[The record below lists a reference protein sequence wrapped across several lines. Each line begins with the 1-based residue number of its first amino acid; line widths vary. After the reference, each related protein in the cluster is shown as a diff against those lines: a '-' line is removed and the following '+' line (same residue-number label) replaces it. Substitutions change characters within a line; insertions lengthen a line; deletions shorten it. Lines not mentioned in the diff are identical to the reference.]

1 MAKDKVKDSRFE
13 GLRNDPRFKRPAAKK
28 SKTVIDSRFK
38 RILTDEKFRSTSTVD
53 PRGIQTKTP
62 KAKKSLKAINE
73 ELSKFYD
80 LDDEAKSDLGETR
93 SVSDNEGRFEW
104 NAESSSDESEA
115 LEIASMAS
123 DDEQPEEDVPLGDTT
138 DRIAVMNCNWDHVSS
153 SDIFVLLQS
162 FLDTN
167 APGRK
172 VKKVTIHKSE
182 FGAER
187 MEREEM
193 YGPLI
198 EGMPSD
204 NEEDDSLKTKAE
216 LAELEERRNVA
227 IRNYERLKRRYYF
240 AIADF
245 DSINTACLVYDE
257 LDGVCGGFVSEALD
271 MRFVP
276 EDTPDPSEKHP
287 PVSEADHV
295 PSDYIPPSVETG
307 NLTMEHSKVK
317 CTWDED
323 PPERKILMRKF
334 TPAQIANMDLDAY
347 LESASDADEVDVGN
361 LKALLGADEE
371 SGSSEAMG
379 DMEMSFSRAV
389 ESIGKDVSKRL
400 AETGSANQSDLSQW
414 EQYLE
419 KRKDAKKSKKMER
432 RQQIESQKI
441 ERQAAAKANTSAARK
456 LREEEGNKS
465 SDDEQEVDAAALA
478 QDSRLNKLFNDPR
491 FAVDPTHPSFNKNS
505 VVNKIRRKK

>member
-1 MAKDKVKDSRFE
+1 
-13 GLRNDPRFKRPAAKK
+13 
-28 SKTVIDSRFK
+28 
-38 RILTDEKFRSTSTVD
+38 
-53 PRGIQTKTP
+53 
-62 KAKKSLKAINE
+62 
-73 ELSKFYD
+73 
-80 LDDEAKSDLGETR
+80 
-93 SVSDNEGRFEW
+93 
-104 NAESSSDESEA
+104 
-115 LEIASMAS
+115 
-123 DDEQPEEDVPLGDTT
+123 
-138 DRIAVMNCNWDHVSS
+138 
-153 SDIFVLLQS
+153 
-162 FLDTN
+162 
-167 APGRK
+167 
-172 VKKVTIHKSE
+172 
-182 FGAER
+182 
-187 MEREEM
+187 
-193 YGPLI
+193 
-198 EGMPSD
+198 
-204 NEEDDSLKTKAE
+204 
-216 LAELEERRNVA
+216 
-227 IRNYERLKRRYYF
+227 
-240 AIADF
+240 
-245 DSINTACLVYDE
+245 
-257 LDGVCGGFVSEALD
+257 
-271 MRFVP
+271 
-276 EDTPDPSEKHP
+276 
-287 PVSEADHV
+287 
-295 PSDYIPPSVETG
+295 
-307 NLTMEHSKVK
+307 MEHSKVK